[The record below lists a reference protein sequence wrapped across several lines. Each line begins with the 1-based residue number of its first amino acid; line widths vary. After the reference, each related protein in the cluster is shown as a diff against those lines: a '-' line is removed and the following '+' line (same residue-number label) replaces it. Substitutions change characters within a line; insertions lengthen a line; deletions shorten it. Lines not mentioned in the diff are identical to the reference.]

1 MSSYKPVRKIMCAID
16 LSEHSRAVLDESF
29 HLAEKLGAELL
40 IVNVINERRFE
51 ELERLAGRFQ
61 TMDMENV
68 VDRAINSLESEHAE
82 RLKSWLSE
90 TDERGVTHSSLITV
104 GVPWEKI
111 LEKAEIEN
119 IDLIV
124 MGAKGRGSI
133 ARQLRFGSTA
143 EKVFRRATRRVLFV
157 R

>member
-1 MSSYKPVRKIMCAID
+1 MSSYKPVRKILCAID
-16 LSEHSRAVLDESF
+16 FSEHSRATVDESF

-40 IVNVINERRFE
+40 IVNVIDERRFE
-51 ELERLAGRFQ
+51 DLERMAGRFQ
-61 TMDMENV
+61 TMDNV
-68 VDRAINSLESEHAE
+68 VEHVINSLEDEHAE
-82 RLKSWLSE
+82 QLKKWLAG

-104 GVPWEKI
+104 GIPWEKI
-111 LEKAEIEN
+111 LEKAEAEN

-124 MGAKGRGSI
+124 MGAKGHGSV

-143 EKVFRRATRRVLFV
+143 EKVFRRATCRVLFV